1 VAAVSPFQRIALLA
15 VGLLAALSL
24 HAGGRRPGN
33 RGTVALW
40 LALWCSAALA
50 LLRPDLTQRVA
61 GAVGIRRGADLV
73 FYCAVLAMLGGF
85 FVVSLR
91 LRQHSRELTLLVR
104 HLALRDAPGP
114 RDPGTQDE
122 PDDARDARG

>member
-1 VAAVSPFQRIALLA
+1 VSPFQRIALVA

-24 HAGGRRPGN
+24 YAGGRRPGS
-33 RGTVALW
+33 RGSAALW
-40 LALWCSAALA
+40 LALWGAAALA
-50 LLRPDLTQRVA
+50 LLRPDLTQRAA

-104 HLALRDAPGP
+104 HMALRDAHGP
-114 RDPGTQDE
+114 AERRDPDAEGE
-122 PDDARDARG
+122 PDDAWDARG